1 MNMNKKKFPEGF
13 FTKDRPIAKPRYI
26 DAELAKNKIDDMEVK
41 YGRDDLDS
49 EACSLLDKYDVIDS
63 LDEIP
68 SADVQPV
75 VHAHWKYDKNGVFWC
90 SRCECIPATKSYF
103 CPNCGAKMDGDEH
116 ER

>member
-1 MNMNKKKFPEGF
+1 MTKKKFPEGF

-26 DAELAKNKIDDMEVK
+26 DADGLREYWLTNGKNERVYNTNDF
-41 YGRDDLDS
+41 LDS
-49 EACSLLDKYDVIDS
+49 ID
-63 LDEIP
+63 EQP
-68 SADVQPV
+68 TADVQPV

-116 ER
+116 E

>member
-1 MNMNKKKFPEGF
+1 MNKKKFPEGF

-26 DAELAKNKIDDMEVK
+26 DADGLREYWLTNGKNERVYNTNDF
-41 YGRDDLDS
+41 LDS
-49 EACSLLDKYDVIDS
+49 ID
-63 LDEIP
+63 EQP
-68 SADVQPV
+68 TADVQPV

-116 ER
+116 E